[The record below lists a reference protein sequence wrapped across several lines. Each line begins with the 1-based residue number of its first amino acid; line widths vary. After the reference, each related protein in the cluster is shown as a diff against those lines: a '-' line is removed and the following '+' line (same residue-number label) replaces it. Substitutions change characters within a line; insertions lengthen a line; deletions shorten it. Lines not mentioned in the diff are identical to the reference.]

1 MTTKALVLVE
11 PGARRPGGHRHRTLT
26 ALAQAH
32 GSALVVAPYGVTAE
46 TASTLATARTRVAA
60 RPYGAVA
67 AGLLA
72 TGTTAA
78 ALAATGRRAFA
89 SRRWPIAVRRVP
101 HQVTLLAR
109 CLTEAACVRTA
120 YRLAGGSAT
129 VVVLSASEALHGMVG
144 LLGGPHIRFVHELVT
159 TEDAPLRALGTLA
172 RPGERRV
179 RVLAPTGAVRDEL
192 TARFPHLPVQV
203 RPFAVADP
211 GDRLTDVER
220 QQARDAFGIPAD
232 ETAVC
237 LVGGWWPYKDLDVTD
252 AALARLD
259 VTLHLLVT
267 GTPLDQQMLHRWAAL
282 PRLRLHIVPGPATEA
297 QVRVVYAAADAA
309 LVARRPGVAKESG
322 LVTDAVR
329 FGVPLITSDHDP
341 ALTTRLAGQDWVRQF
356 PAGDAAGLATVL
368 ADLAQAPPPRPPSQA
383 AALLAVPT
391 AAAQTA
397 FLTRTEPKE
406 SRRCPSRLR

>member
-11 PGARRPGGHRHRTLT
+11 PGAHRPGGHRHRTLT

-32 GSALVVAPYGVTAE
+32 GGAVVVAPYGVTAE
-46 TASTLATARTRVAA
+46 TASALAIARARVAA
-60 RPYGAVA
+60 RPYRAVA

-72 TGTTAA
+72 ASTTAA
-78 ALAATGRRAFA
+78 ALAAIGRRGFA
-89 SRRWPIAVRRVP
+89 SRRWPTTLRRVP
-101 HQVTLLAR
+101 HQITLLAR

-120 YRLAGGSAT
+120 HHLAGGRAT
-129 VVVLSASEALHGMVG
+129 VVVLSASEALHGLVG
-144 LLGGPHIRFVHELVT
+144 LLGGPHTRFVHELVT

-192 TARFPHLPVQV
+192 RARFPHLPVQV

-211 GDRLTDVER
+211 ADRLTDAER

-252 AALARLD
+252 TALAQLD
-259 VTLHLLVT
+259 FTLHLLVI
-267 GTPLDQQMLHRWAAL
+267 GAPLDQQMLDRWEAL
-282 PRLRLHIVPGPATEA
+282 PRLRLHTVPGPATEA
-297 QVRVVYAAADAA
+297 QLRTVYAAADAA

-322 LVTDAVR
+322 LVTDTVR

-341 ALTTRLAGQDWVRQF
+341 ALTTRLARQDWARQF
-356 PAGDAAGLATVL
+356 PAGDAAALSTVL
-368 ADLAQAPPPRPPSQA
+368 GDLAQTPPPRPPSQA

-391 AAAQTA
+391 AADQTA
-397 FLTRTEPKE
+397 FLTHTEPKE
-406 SRRCPSRLR
+406 SRRCHRLR

>member
-11 PGARRPGGHRHRTLT
+11 PGANCPGGHHHRTLT

-32 GSALVVAPYGVTAE
+32 GNAVVLVPYGVTAE
-46 TASTLATARTRVAA
+46 TASALVTARARVAD
-60 RPYGAVA
+60 RSYGAVA
-67 AGLLA
+67 TGLLA
-72 TGTTAA
+72 AGTTAA

-89 SRRWPIAVRRVP
+89 SRRWPTALRRVP
-101 HQVTLLAR
+101 HQITLLAR

-120 YRLAGGSAT
+120 HQLAGGCAT
-129 VVVLSASEALHGMVG
+129 VVVLSASEALHGLVG
-144 LLGGPHIRFVHELVT
+144 LLGGPHTRFVHELVT
-159 TEDAPLRALGTLA
+159 TEDAPLRALGTLTRA
-172 RPGERRV
+172 GERRV

-192 TARFPHLPVQV
+192 RARFSHLPVQV

-211 GDRLTDVER
+211 ADRLTDAER
-220 QQARDAFGIPAD
+220 HQARDAFGIPAG

-237 LVGGWWPYKDLDVTD
+237 LVGGWWRYKDLDVID
-252 AALARLD
+252 AALARLE
-259 VTLHLLVT
+259 VALHLLVT
-267 GTPLDQQMLHRWAAL
+267 GAPLDQQMLDRWEAL
-282 PRLRLHIVPGPATEA
+282 PRLRLRTVPGPATEA
-297 QVRVVYAAADAA
+297 QLRTVYAAADAV

-329 FGVPLITSDHDP
+329 FGVPLIISDHGP
-341 ALTTRLAGQDWVRQF
+341 ALTTRLAGQDWARQF

-368 ADLAQAPPPRPPSQA
+368 GDLAQAPLPRPPSQA

-391 AAAQTA
+391 AADQTV

-406 SRRCPSRLR
+406 SRRCHRLR